1 MIKFFGGFPTDSDA
15 LQKLKKVASKLPAPT
30 RIDLTPKNKEFLRQ
44 FDHPEALRRL
54 RFLPEEL
61 RKEAK
66 NETTIRLTF
75 RTLAK
80 AQAALAIGLPLY
92 TPIRPENVWE
102 LEFDKHIFLKTGPG
116 AVTTL
121 EVNAEEVKHEAHIA
135 FDIPVPW

>member
-1 MIKFFGGFPTDSDA
+1 
-15 LQKLKKVASKLPAPT
+15 
-30 RIDLTPKNKEFLRQ
+30 
-44 FDHPEALRRL
+44 L

-66 NETTIRLTF
+66 NETTIGLTF